1 MGEKLLIVDDENDV
15 REWAAKF
22 FRKRKIEVLTAS
34 NGEDAID
41 IVNKDRPAAMLLD
54 ITMEGIDGIE
64 TLRRVRE
71 VDKDIKVVMVTGSE
85 DKDAMN
91 QTRELGAYDYIHKP
105 LKMSELESVVLK
117 IFEKE
122 KNEKKD

>member
-1 MGEKLLIVDDENDV
+1 MEEKLLIVDDEKDI

-34 NGEDAID
+34 SGEEAIE
-41 IVNKDRPAAMLLD
+41 IVGREKPTAMLLD

-64 TLRRVRE
+64 TLRRIRE

-85 DKDAMN
+85 DKEARN
-91 QTRELGAYDYIHKP
+91 QTKELGAYDYIHKP
-105 LKMSELESVVLK
+105 LKMSELENVVLK
-117 IFEKE
+117 IFDKVRE
-122 KNEKKD
+122 

>member
-1 MGEKLLIVDDENDV
+1 MEEKLLIVDDEKDV

-34 NGEDAID
+34 NGEEAIE
-41 IVNKDRPAAMLLD
+41 IVGREKPTAMLLD

-64 TLRRVRE
+64 TLRRIRE

-85 DKDAMN
+85 DKEARN
-91 QTRELGAYDYIHKP
+91 QTKELGAYDYIHKP
-105 LKMSELESVVLK
+105 LKMSELENVVLK
-117 IFEKE
+117 IFDKVRE
-122 KNEKKD
+122 

>member
-1 MGEKLLIVDDENDV
+1 MEEKLLIVDDEKDI

-34 NGEDAID
+34 NGEEAIE
-41 IVNKDRPAAMLLD
+41 IVGREKPTAMLLD

-64 TLRRVRE
+64 TLRRIRE

-85 DKDAMN
+85 DKEARN
-91 QTRELGAYDYIHKP
+91 QTKELGAYDYIHKP
-105 LKMSELESVVLK
+105 LKMSELENVVLK
-117 IFEKE
+117 IF
-122 KNEKKD
+122 KKVRE

>member
-1 MGEKLLIVDDENDV
+1 MEQKLLIVDDENDV

-34 NGEDAID
+34 SGEAAIE
-41 IVNKDRPAAMLLD
+41 IVGKERPSAMLLD

-71 VDKDIKVVMVTGSE
+71 IDKEIKVVMVTGSE
-85 DKDAMN
+85 DKDALN
-91 QTRELGAYDYIHKP
+91 KTRELGACDYIHKP
-105 LKMSELESVVLK
+105 LKISELENVVLK
-117 IFEKE
+117 IFEKV
-122 KNEKKD
+122 K

>member
-1 MGEKLLIVDDENDV
+1 MEEKLLIVDDEKDI

-34 NGEDAID
+34 NGEEAIE
-41 IVNKDRPAAMLLD
+41 IVGREKPTAMLLD

-64 TLRRVRE
+64 TLRRIRE

-85 DKDAMN
+85 DKEARN
-91 QTRELGAYDYIHKP
+91 QTKELGAYDYIHKP
-105 LKMSELESVVLK
+105 LKMSELENVVLK
-117 IFEKE
+117 IFDKVRE
-122 KNEKKD
+122 

>member
-1 MGEKLLIVDDENDV
+1 MEEKLLIVDDEKDV

-34 NGEDAID
+34 NGEEAIE
-41 IVNKDRPAAMLLD
+41 IVGREKPTAMLLD

-64 TLRRVRE
+64 TLRRIRE

-85 DKDAMN
+85 DKEARN
-91 QTRELGAYDYIHKP
+91 QTKELGAYDYIHKP
-105 LKMSELESVVLK
+105 LKMSELENVVLK
-117 IFEKE
+117 IFARAKE
-122 KNEKKD
+122 

>member
-1 MGEKLLIVDDENDV
+1 MEEKLLIVDDEKDI

-34 NGEDAID
+34 SGEEAIE
-41 IVNKDRPAAMLLD
+41 IVGRERPAAMLLD

-64 TLRRVRE
+64 TLRRIRE

-85 DKDAMN
+85 DKEARN
-91 QTRELGAYDYIHKP
+91 QTKELGAYDYIHKP

-117 IFEKE
+117 IFKE
-122 KNEKKD
+122 GVRP

>member
-1 MGEKLLIVDDENDV
+1 MEQKLLIVDDEKDV

-41 IVNKDRPAAMLLD
+41 IVNKDKPTAMLLD

-64 TLRRVRE
+64 TLRRIRE

-91 QTRELGAYDYIHKP
+91 QTKELGAYDYIHKP
-105 LKMSELESVVLK
+105 LKMSELENVVLK
-117 IFEKE
+117 IF
-122 KNEKKD
+122 KKVRE

>member
-1 MGEKLLIVDDENDV
+1 MEEKLLIVDDEKDV

-34 NGEDAID
+34 SGEEAIE
-41 IVNKDRPAAMLLD
+41 IVGREKPTAMLLD

-64 TLRRVRE
+64 TLRRIRE

-85 DKDAMN
+85 DKEARN
-91 QTRELGAYDYIHKP
+91 QTKELGAYDYIHKP
-105 LKMSELESVVLK
+105 LKMSELENVVLK
-117 IFEKE
+117 IFKE
-122 KNEKKD
+122 GVRP

>member
-1 MGEKLLIVDDENDV
+1 MEEKLLIVDDEKDI

-34 NGEDAID
+34 NGEEAIE
-41 IVNKDRPAAMLLD
+41 IVGREKPTAMLLD

-64 TLRRVRE
+64 TLRRIRE

-85 DKDAMN
+85 DKEARN
-91 QTRELGAYDYIHKP
+91 QTKELGAYDYIHKP
-105 LKMSELESVVLK
+105 LKMSELENVVLK
-117 IFEKE
+117 IFKE
-122 KNEKKD
+122 GVRP

>member
-1 MGEKLLIVDDENDV
+1 MEEKLLIVDDEKDI

-34 NGEDAID
+34 NGEEAIE
-41 IVNKDRPAAMLLD
+41 IVGRERPTAMLLD

-64 TLRRVRE
+64 TLRRIRE

-85 DKDAMN
+85 DKEARN
-91 QTRELGAYDYIHKP
+91 QTKELGAYDYIHKP
-105 LKMSELESVVLK
+105 LKMSELENVVLK
-117 IFEKE
+117 IFDKVRE
-122 KNEKKD
+122 